1 MIQIMIF
8 EFINC
13 SSVCFFCSKVV
24 VSLIFYFFKKL
35 IILFSKNALLDQKFV
50 ISQN

>member
-1 MIQIMIF
+1 MF
-8 EFINC
+8 FLFK
-13 SSVCFFCSKVV
+13 SSGQFNF
-24 VSLIFYFFKKL
+24 LFFKKL